1 MDGLRSKPL
10 LDAIRGS
17 NSTLA
22 YPIFK
27 PPTSKRAHHAD
38 PSFGDGIEASSPGGL
53 CGFRP
58 IRSQVGGTAHL
69 RWSFRILPRAVS
81 HSAAHGGADRLEVCG
96 NLGIGGG
103 TTPSLGLVRAVQK
116 AVPSLQIMVCPCFT
130 FDMSTGDLSI
140 PTSLLGRKVMIRPR
154 VGDFVY
160 SDEELEVML
169 EDIGLLRTVG
179 IAGVVFG
186 VLNPD
191 GTVDVPRTRV

>member
-1 MDGLRSKPL
+1 
-10 LDAIRGS
+10 
-17 NSTLA
+17 
-22 YPIFK
+22 
-27 PPTSKRAHHAD
+27 
-38 PSFGDGIEASSPGGL
+38 
-53 CGFRP
+53 
-58 IRSQVGGTAHL
+58 
-69 RWSFRILPRAVS
+69 
-81 HSAAHGGADRLEVCG
+81 
-96 NLGIGGG
+96 
-103 TTPSLGLVRAVQK
+103 
-116 AVPSLQIMVCPCFT
+116 MVCPCFT